1 MFKNV
6 NINFNKALKYV
17 LIGYLAFCIIG
28 TVFAFIWGGINLS
41 IDFKGGTRITYAYNG
56 GVDFAVAEK
65 EIEAAIGKDVIVSE
79 NVGLSDNSKTLIV
92 TLVGEDAISTKDQ
105 MAIEDTIIEVYPDS
119 GCEFSESKS
128 VSPSLAGAFFLKC
141 IVGVIIAGALV
152 TLYVGIRFRKIGGV
166 SAAVTAFAALF
177 LDVFVAFFTCT
188 IFNLQIDMN
197 FIAVLLTLLG
207 YSLNDTIVIYDR
219 IREDKTIYHKLP
231 TDELVNGAVNKVKKR
246 TFVTTVTTFF
256 AVMMIVVVSE
266 FFGLTSLRSFAIPM
280 AFGLISG
287 CISSLFVSAPL
298 WVLWKNYTDKKS
310 KFAKK

>member
-17 LIGYLAFCIIG
+17 LIGYAVFFIIG
-28 TVFAFIWGGINLS
+28 AVFAFIWGGVNLS
-41 IDFKGGTRITYAYNG
+41 IDFKGGTRIAYTYDG
-56 GVDFAVAEK
+56 GVDFNTVET
-65 EIEAAIGKDVIVSE
+65 EVEAAIGKDVTVNE
-79 NVGLSDNSKTLIV
+79 NVGLSDDSRTLII
-92 TLVGEDAISTKDQ
+92 TLVGEDAISTDDQ
-105 MAIEDTIIEVYPDS
+105 MAIEDAILEAYPEC

-141 IVGVIIAGALV
+141 IVGVLIAGALV
-152 TLYVGIRFRKIGGV
+152 TVYVGIRFRKIGGV

-197 FIAVLLTLLG
+197 FVAVLLTIFG

-219 IREDKTIYHKLP
+219 IREDKALYYNQP
-231 TDELVNGAVNKVKKR
+231 TAEVVNGAVNKVKKR
-246 TFVTTVTTFF
+246 TIVTTVTTFF
-256 AVMMIVVVSE
+256 AVMMIVIVSE

-280 AFGLISG
+280 AFGLVSG

-298 WVLWKNYTDKKS
+298 WVLWKNKTEKTN
-310 KFAKK
+310 

>member
-6 NINFNKALKYV
+6 NINFNKALKPV
-17 LIGYLAFCIIG
+17 LIGYAVFCIIG
-28 TVFAFIWGGINLS
+28 IVFAFVWGGVNLS
-41 IDFKGGTRITYAYNG
+41 IDFKGGTRIAYSYDG
-56 GVDFAVAEK
+56 GVDFNTVET
-65 EIEAAIGKDVIVSE
+65 EVEAAIGKDVIISE
-79 NVGLSDNSKTLIV
+79 NVGLSDDSKTLIV
-92 TLVGEDAISTKDQ
+92 TLVGEDAISTDDQ
-105 MAIEDTIIEVYPDS
+105 MAIEDAILDVYPEC

-141 IVGVIIAGALV
+141 IVGVVIAGALV
-152 TLYVGIRFRKIGGV
+152 TLYVGIRFKKIGGV
-166 SAAVTAFAALF
+166 SASLTAFAALF

-197 FIAVLLTLLG
+197 FVAVLLTLLG

-219 IREDKTIYHKLP
+219 IREDKALYYKLS
-231 TDELVNGAVNKVKKR
+231 TSEVVNGAVNKVKKR
-246 TFVTTVTTFF
+246 TIVTTVTTFF
-256 AVMMIVVVSE
+256 AVTMIVIVSE

-298 WVLWKNYTDKKS
+298 WVLWKNKTEK
-310 KFAKK
+310 AN

>member
-6 NINFNKALKYV
+6 NINFNKALKPV
-17 LIGYLAFCIIG
+17 LIGYAVFCIIG
-28 TVFAFIWGGINLS
+28 IVFAFVWGGVNLS
-41 IDFKGGTRITYAYNG
+41 IDFKGGTRIAYSYDG
-56 GVDFAVAEK
+56 GVDFNTVET
-65 EIEAAIGKDVIVSE
+65 EVEAAIGKDVIISE
-79 NVGLSDNSKTLIV
+79 NVGLSDDSKTLIV
-92 TLVGEDAISTKDQ
+92 TLVGEDAISTDDQ
-105 MAIEDTIIEVYPDS
+105 MAIEDAILDVYPEC

-141 IVGVIIAGALV
+141 IVGVVIAGALV
-152 TLYVGIRFRKIGGV
+152 TLYVGIRFKKIGGV
-166 SAAVTAFAALF
+166 SASLTAFTALF

-197 FIAVLLTLLG
+197 FVAVLLTLLG

-219 IREDKTIYHKLP
+219 IREDKALYYKLS
-231 TDELVNGAVNKVKKR
+231 TSEVVNGAVNKVKKR
-246 TFVTTVTTFF
+246 TIVTTVTTFF
-256 AVMMIVVVSE
+256 AVTMIVIVSE

-298 WVLWKNYTDKKS
+298 WVLWKNKTEK
-310 KFAKK
+310 AN

>member
-6 NINFNKALKYV
+6 NINFNKALKPV
-17 LIGYLAFCIIG
+17 LIGYAVFCIIG
-28 TVFAFIWGGINLS
+28 IVFAFVWGGVNLS
-41 IDFKGGTRITYAYNG
+41 IDFKGGTRIAYSYDG
-56 GVDFAVAEK
+56 GVDFNTVET
-65 EIEAAIGKDVIVSE
+65 EVEAAIGKDVIISE
-79 NVGLSDNSKTLIV
+79 NVGLSDDSKTLIV
-92 TLVGEDAISTKDQ
+92 TLVGEDAISTDDQ
-105 MAIEDTIIEVYPDS
+105 MAIEDAILDVYPEC

-141 IVGVIIAGALV
+141 IVGVVIAGALV
-152 TLYVGIRFRKIGGV
+152 TVYVGIRFKKIGGV
-166 SAAVTAFAALF
+166 SASLTAFAALF

-197 FIAVLLTLLG
+197 FVAVLLTLLG

-219 IREDKTIYHKLP
+219 IREDKALYYKLS
-231 TDELVNGAVNKVKKR
+231 TSEVVNGAVNKVKKR
-246 TFVTTVTTFF
+246 TIVTTVTTFF
-256 AVMMIVVVSE
+256 AVTMIVIVSE

-298 WVLWKNYTDKKS
+298 WVLWKNKTEK
-310 KFAKK
+310 AN

>member
-1 MFKNV
+1 MFK
-6 NINFNKALKYV
+6 NINFNKALKPV
-17 LIGYLAFCIIG
+17 LIGYAVFCIIG
-28 TVFAFIWGGINLS
+28 IVFAFVWGGVNLS
-41 IDFKGGTRITYAYNG
+41 IDFKGGTRIAYSYDG
-56 GVDFAVAEK
+56 GVDFSTVET
-65 EIEAAIGKDVIVSE
+65 EVEAAIGKDVIVSE
-79 NVGLSDNSKTLIV
+79 NVGLSDDSKTLII
-92 TLVGEDAISTKDQ
+92 TLVGEDAISTDDQ
-105 MAIEDTIIEVYPDS
+105 MAIEDAILEAYPEC

-141 IVGVIIAGALV
+141 IVGVLIAGALV
-152 TLYVGIRFRKIGGV
+152 TVYVGIRFRKIGGV

-197 FIAVLLTLLG
+197 FVAVLLTIFG

-219 IREDKTIYHKLP
+219 IREDKALYYNQP
-231 TDELVNGAVNKVKKR
+231 TAEVVNGAVNKVKKR

-256 AVMMIVVVSE
+256 AVMMIVIVSE

-280 AFGLISG
+280 AFGLVSG

-298 WVLWKNYTDKKS
+298 WVLWKNRTEKTN
-310 KFAKK
+310 